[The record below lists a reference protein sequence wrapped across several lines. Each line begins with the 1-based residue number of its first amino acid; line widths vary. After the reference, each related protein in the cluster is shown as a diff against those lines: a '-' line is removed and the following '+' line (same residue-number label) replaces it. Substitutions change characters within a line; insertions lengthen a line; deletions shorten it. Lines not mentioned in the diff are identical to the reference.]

1 MHPWYLPPPF
11 NVAQVI
17 RGDAAARAVPQGGI
31 EKIVNFFLRQFA
43 LGLSNEPAV
52 LTKIVQ
58 SDLVEIKAKNGVH
71 ERRRDIN
78 R

>member
-43 LGLSNEPAV
+43 VRFICSVNKDRPIESGRN
-52 LTKIVQ
+52 
-58 SDLVEIKAKNGVH
+58 
-71 ERRRDIN
+71 
-78 R
+78 